1 MKKKRIGTST
11 KAKGA
16 TTRQISGWK
25 VQLVTN
31 KTLYVRNV
39 ARREVGEK
47 KGSRHDKG
55 KFILESFIKDERKV
69 NLIKS

>member
-1 MKKKRIGTST
+1 
-11 KAKGA
+11 
-16 TTRQISGWK
+16 
-25 VQLVTN
+25 
-31 KTLYVRNV
+31 VRNV

-55 KFILESFIKDERKV
+55 KFKLESFIKDERKV